1 MRNQG
6 PIPCRLLRSHT
17 HSYFGTG
24 RCVWQRELSA
34 MPYNRKVA
42 PCQHPGTAQDF
53 KGTNGHVVCVRCGCD
68 GCGKRLAS
76 CYAKDIDA
84 KVFEEFVQKCRQAFR
99 RDCGEECD
107 KDTGAQL
114 EKAAE
119 RAAAQARSVERQHMT
134 SWLKTAGRSYRTML
148 AESLKELEGNL

>member
-1 MRNQG
+1 MSKNAKA
-6 PIPCRLLRSHT
+6 T
-17 HSYFGTG
+17 
-24 RCVWQRELSA
+24 
-34 MPYNRKVA
+34 

-68 GCGKRLAS
+68 DCGKQLAS

-84 KVFEEFVQKCRQAFR
+84 KVFEEFVQKCRKYLH

-119 RAAAQARSVERQHMT
+119 RAATQARSVEKQHMK
-134 SWLKTAGRSYRTML
+134 SLLKTAGRSFRTML
-148 AESLKELEGNL
+148 AESLKELEDTDDDAWETVSAS